1 MTSTLHKTAV
11 HVQQCLAEL
20 FLEPEILRTK
30 VVQKIK
36 THVFHYDFF
45 FFKNRAVYRT
55 MCKNT
60 AEPDKPQI
68 AV

>member
-36 THVFHYDFF
+36 THISFSVPFPH
-45 FFKNRAVYRT
+45 NRVIYKI
-55 MCKNT
+55 MWKIC
-60 AEPDKPQI
+60 
-68 AV
+68 